1 MSSTPDTKAASAM
14 PAMAPM
20 PSVPTAPAA
29 TPAPGHSAFVPVLI
43 SLLALSAWAGAQL
56 IELSSQR
63 TNLQTAHA
71 SQQQTVDN
79 AAKLRAS
86 LDALASDTQRL
97 ANAGNASAALLVDE
111 LRKRGVTINLTPPP
125 AAAPAGSAPR

>member
-1 MSSTPDTKAASAM
+1 
-14 PAMAPM
+14 M
-20 PSVPTAPAA
+20 PSRADCTGCHAS
-29 TPAPGHSAFVPVLI
+29 PGHSAFVPVLI
-43 SLLALSAWAGAQL
+43 MLALSAWAGAQL

-79 AAKLRAS
+79 AAKPGRPRRAG
-86 LDALASDTQRL
+86 LDTQRL

-111 LRKRGVTINLTPPP
+111 LR
-125 AAAPAGSAPR
+125 AASPST

>member
-14 PAMAPM
+14 PATSTM
-20 PSVPTAPAA
+20 PSAPAMPA
-29 TPAPGHSAFVPVLI
+29 APGRSAFVPVLI

-56 IELSSQR
+56 VELSSQR

-111 LRKRGVTINLTPPP
+111 LRKRGVTINLTPP
-125 AAAPAGSAPR
+125 AAAAAGSAPR